1 MQFKRNYEIKFK
13 SLIWCGVLQT
23 TKLFFLFGLISLL
36 LTQLAFTQTSKARL
50 TGKVVDAETGEPL
63 IGANV
68 TLEGTSMGA
77 ACDLEGNYMVLNV
90 PPGQY
95 NLVVTMMGYTKTRI
109 TEVELKVGE
118 VTQINV
124 SLKYEVLQTE
134 GVEVTAK
141 AVKNTESA
149 LLKDRQKARSVS
161 DAISAEAISQ
171 AGSGDAADAMKQ
183 LTGASVVDGKY
194 IYIRGLGDRYTSTQL
209 NGAEI
214 PSTDP
219 YKRAASVDMIPSN
232 ILDNIVTTKSF
243 TPDKSGDF
251 SGGTVDI
258 RTKDFP
264 DKLTISFTTS
274 TSFNPQVNLK
284 ENGAMLYPRSSTDWL
299 GIDDG
304 LRDIP
309 EVLRSIKP
317 EDIPVSGEAGK
328 DRNKALFLNQVSRSF
343 NKVFRPTPLTFPLNH
358 SYAFSIGNQFSLF
371 NRPLGY
377 LASLTY
383 AHNYTNYDNGESGS
397 FLLGGHVDLIDELLV
412 DYNLA
417 DQKSTDEV
425 LWGGLFK
432 ASYKLNSANQVSFN
446 AIYNRNGESTG
457 RFLEGSYP
465 YESGEGIY
473 QTTVLAYTERS
484 MTSLQLN
491 GEHQFESLLN
501 SRLSWKASYGKSTQD
516 EPDNRFFTNS
526 YNSEDDSYG
535 MKLGHVPTRYFRFL
549 DEDRKEISTDLNI
562 PFAQWQGKLS
572 SFKLGGLYAHK
583 TRNYN
588 QRKFNY
594 STSSVYRY
602 NGNIDEF
609 LSDQNLGL
617 TDSTTYVFNG
627 QTYTNYR
634 FNGLYIQEPV
644 DWVAQY
650 EGNQDIV
657 AAYAMIDLPI
667 TDKLRFIGG
676 ARLEMTEIEASTA
689 DQNLKN
695 ISIQENDIL
704 PSANLIYE
712 LSSNMNFRFAYGKSL
727 ARPTFRELVPY
738 KSYEFFNGYEYKGN
752 PDLRRTLIDNFDI
765 RWEWFSRPGEIYA
778 VSGFF
783 KRFKDPIEQKIYTQ
797 AEKVI
802 TWDNVDH
809 AQVIGMEL
817 EARKQL
823 DFVSEHLANF
833 LIGGN
838 LSLVHSRVD
847 IAAEELAEN
856 RVLNPY
862 QGSSRELAGQSP
874 YLANASLTYENSDR
888 GIAASI
894 YYNVFGDR
902 LAFITEGGAPDVYEQ
917 PFHLINLSASWKF
930 LPQMGIKFA
939 VKNLLNSQ
947 IKKTQEFKG
956 LDYIFTQYNTGTAYS
971 LELKYEL

>member
-1 MQFKRNYEIKFK
+1 MQFKKNYVIKFK

-23 TKLFFLFGLISLL
+23 TKLFFLFGLILLL

-77 ACDLEGNYMVLNV
+77 ACDLEGNYLVLNV

-95 NLVVTMMGYTKTRI
+95 NLVVTMMGYAKTRI
-109 TEVELKVGE
+109 TAVELKVGE
-118 VTQINV
+118 VTKINV
-124 SLKYEVLQTE
+124 SLKYEVLETE

-141 AVKNTESA
+141 AVKNTESS
-149 LLKDRQKARSVS
+149 LLKDRQKARAVS
-161 DAISAEAISQ
+161 DAISAEAIAQ

-219 YKRAASVDMIPSN
+219 YKRAASVDIIPSN

-243 TPDKSGDF
+243 TPDKAGDF

-264 DKLTISFTTS
+264 DKLTISFSTS

-284 ENGAMLYPRSSTDWL
+284 ENGAMLYPQSSTDWL
-299 GIDDG
+299 GFDDG

-309 EVLRSIKP
+309 QVLRSIKSS
-317 EDIPVSGEAGK
+317 DIPVSGEAGK
-328 DRNKALFLNQVSRSF
+328 DRNKALFLDQVSHSF
-343 NKVFRPTPLTFPLNH
+343 NKVFRPTAQTFPLNQ

-383 AHNYTNYDNGESGS
+383 SRNFTNYDGGKNGSY
-397 FLLGGHVDLIDELLV
+397 LLGGHVDLVDELLV
-412 DYNLA
+412 DYDLT
-417 DQKSTDEV
+417 DHKSSEEV

-432 ASYKLNSANQVSFN
+432 TSYKFNSANQVSVN
-446 AIYNRNGESTG
+446 AIYNRNGESVG

-473 QTTVLAYTERS
+473 QTTVLSYTERS

-491 GEHQFESLLN
+491 GDHQFESLMN

-526 YNSEDDSYG
+526 YSPEDDSYG
-535 MKLGHVPTRYFRFL
+535 MKLGHVPTRYFRYL
-549 DEDRKEISTDLNI
+549 DEDRKEITTDLNI
-562 PFAQWQGKLS
+562 PFTPWQGKLS
-572 SFKLGGLYAHK
+572 SVKIGGLYAAK
-583 TRNYN
+583 TRNYS

-594 STSSVYRY
+594 TTSSVYRY

-609 LSDQNLGL
+609 LSDDNLGL
-617 TDSTTYVFNG
+617 IDSTTYVFNG
-627 QTYTNYR
+627 QSYTNYR
-634 FNGLYIQEPV
+634 FTGLYIQEPV

-650 EGNQDIV
+650 QGNQDIV
-657 AAYAMIDLPI
+657 AGYAMVDLPI
-667 TDKLRFIGG
+667 TDRIRFIGG
-676 ARLEMTEIEASTA
+676 ARYETTKMEALTE
-689 DQNLKN
+689 DQNLNN
-695 ISIQENDIL
+695 IVIEKSDLL

-712 LSSNMNFRFAYGKSL
+712 LTANMNFRFAYGRSL

-752 PDLRRTLIDNFDI
+752 PDLKRTLIDNFDL

-778 VSGFF
+778 VSGFY
-783 KRFKDPIEQKIYTQ
+783 KNFKDPIEQKIFTQ
-797 AEKVI
+797 ADKVI
-802 TWDNVDH
+802 TWANVDQ
-809 AQVIGMEL
+809 ARVIGMEL
-817 EARKQL
+817 EARKRL
-823 DFVSEHLANF
+823 DFISEHLAN
-833 LIGGN
+833 LLLGGN
-838 LSLVHSRVD
+838 ISLVHSKVD
-847 IAAEELAEN
+847 INADELAEN
-856 RVLNPY
+856 RILNPY
-862 QGSSRELAGQSP
+862 LGSSRELAGQSP
-874 YLANASLTYENSDR
+874 YIVNVNLTYENIDR
-888 GIAASI
+888 GLAASV

-917 PFHLINLSASWKF
+917 PFHLLNVSASWKF
-930 LPQMGIKFA
+930 LPHLGLKFGI
-939 VKNLLNSQ
+939 KNLLNSKV
-947 IKKTQEFKG
+947 KKTQEFKE
-956 LDYIFTQYNTGTAYS
+956 LDYIFTQYNTGATYS